1 MNIGFGLMGVSPRR
15 YPLIA
20 AKADELGFESCWQPE
35 HLIWPAIMPPQYP
48 YSGDGYPP
56 VTTETPAFDPWVN
69 LSFIASATTKL
80 KLGTNVYI
88 LPLRDPFVTARAVG
102 TLDYVSGGRVL
113 FGCGVGWL
121 EDEFNLTG
129 LGFKNRGSRTDEIIE
144 ILKKLWTEDVTEF
157 HGKHYDFGPVKFR
170 PNTVAQPHPPI
181 LIGGDSEAAR
191 RRAARLGDGWMSVGE
206 GAGEAFAERVK
217 ELHEWPERVRTGS

>member
-15 YPLIA
+15 YPLIV

-157 HGKHYDFGPVKFR
+157 HGKHYDFGASQVPAQHSGPTTPADLDR
-170 PNTVAQPHPPI
+170 WRLGGGPAAGRTVGRW
-181 LIGGDSEAAR
+181 LDVR
-191 RRAARLGDGWMSVGE
+191 RR
-206 GAGEAFAERVK
+206 
-217 ELHEWPERVRTGS
+217 GSGRGLRGKSQGVA